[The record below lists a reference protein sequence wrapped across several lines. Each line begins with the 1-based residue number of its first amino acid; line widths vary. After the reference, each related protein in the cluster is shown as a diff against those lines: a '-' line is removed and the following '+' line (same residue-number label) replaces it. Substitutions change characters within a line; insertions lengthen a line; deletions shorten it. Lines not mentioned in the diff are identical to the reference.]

1 MIMVSS
7 CLLPTV
13 TIIIF
18 FDKYYYQIILLCYSH
33 TYNTIHEHGNN
44 NNIILTLFVAYTSY
58 TLRLYNYR
66 VLYYTGFDFVDS
78 VAGNNGAFKP
88 ELAPPRLS
96 LFS

>member
-33 TYNTIHEHGNN
+33 TYNTIHEHDNN
-44 NNIILTLFVAYTSY
+44 NNIILTLFVAHTSY
-58 TLRLYNYR
+58 ATLALRLYI
-66 VLYYTGFDFVDS
+66 
-78 VAGNNGAFKP
+78 
-88 ELAPPRLS
+88 E
-96 LFS
+96 FSIILGLTS